1 MDEIPQVD
9 RGGSCSGWGRECL
22 HYNGQ
27 PTTIMSVFKLTYTD
41 KECSILSIHIPL
53 LKFRPQDE
61 YISYIGY
68 IFQRGYTISYFT
80 TSKNSFEGG
89 SRLGRDPMVV
99 GLTTTC
105 VVGLTTT
112 CAIRAYHY

>member
-1 MDEIPQVD
+1 MDEIPQLD

-27 PTTIMSVFKLTYTD
+27 PTTIMSVFKLPYTD
-41 KECSILSIHIPL
+41 KECSILSIHTAL
-53 LKFRPQDE
+53 LTFRPQDE

-68 IFQRGYTISYFT
+68 IFQRGHTISYLT
-80 TSKNSFEGG
+80 TSKNSFEGSG
-89 SRLGRDPMVV
+89 RLGRDRM
-99 GLTTTC
+99 